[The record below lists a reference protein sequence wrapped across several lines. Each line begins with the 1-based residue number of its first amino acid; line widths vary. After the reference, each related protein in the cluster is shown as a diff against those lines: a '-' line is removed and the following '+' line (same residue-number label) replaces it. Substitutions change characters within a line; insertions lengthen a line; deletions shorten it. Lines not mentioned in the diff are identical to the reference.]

1 MRQKVRVVWVLCVC
15 GVLTLIAICN
25 TFNCRFCFLL
35 VMKKVKEAEPEEL
48 IPSGFVLSG
57 LVPREHALPN
67 VLF

>member
-1 MRQKVRVVWVLCVC
+1 MRQKVCVVWVLCVC
-15 GVLTLIAICN
+15 GILTLIAICN

-35 VMKKVKEAEPEEL
+35 VMKQVKGPEEL
-48 IPSGFVLSG
+48 IPSGFVLGG